1 MADQTVHEKVVFK
14 KYHLSFVEKIRKSGN
29 FNETVL
35 TGLGAG
41 STFTGT
47 NRTSSSISSNSSSG
61 SFSDSRII
69 RSFQLFKGFILI

>member
-1 MADQTVHEKVVFK
+1 MADQTVNEKVVFK

-47 NRTSSSISSNSSSG
+47 NRTSSSTSSVYHQ
-61 SFSDSRII
+61 I
-69 RSFQLFKGFILI
+69 RRRVHFRTQE